1 GSGAALRSRWC
12 RCCTIR
18 DVPLA
23 SGCSGSVSV
32 PAGCR
37 VQLPDEFEAPCRCR
51 YRTRAAAARWHC
63 GGARRA
69 DAPLPARAPGSG
81 RRPTAGD
88 GSEPAPGGQCG
99 HHAPGCH
106 EHARGGDA
114 LPSPHA
120 ALSCGYDRRPGRG
133 VGAGPCAT
141 THERRQLSPH
151 TAGVPGQ
158 RGTRLVGMA
167 RADSSGRCRSRRRA
181 LGYVCGERQSGRP
194 GAADRTVGDTD
205 RGYARRIPHV
215 RLCRCGRARRSGC
228 RGHGARHALRRD
240 RASSSTGGDAAQ
252 QPAPAGARGASCT
265 IRGGRRAAGLDI
277 RGWVSAG
284 AGPAL
289 QTPCGRPGRS
299 GGFDSHAPSPFRGCA
314 LYEGAH
320 PFAVRLY
327 CGGSNSS
334 RLPCVGYRGPARVNG
349 PEHTRSREVF
359 IMSELLTDVRYA
371 LRSLR
376 KSPAFA
382 FVTVLT
388 LALGIGANSAIF
400 SVLNGVVLRPLP
412 YGEPDRLV
420 RIASQFPSLDF
431 DRFWLSPPELMELQE
446 RNRTLIAVAGYRT
459 GQASV
464 GGDEAPVRVTS
475 AIATHELFD
484 VLDVRPLRGRA
495 FNAEEDAPNTEPVVV
510 LSWELWQRA
519 FAGAEDVFGKRIRV
533 NGNEAVVTGIM
544 PPGFDVA
551 DAGVEIWLPAALDRA
566 NRQNRA
572 SHYLEVIGRI

>member
-1 GSGAALRSRWC
+1 
-12 RCCTIR
+12 
-18 DVPLA
+18 
-23 SGCSGSVSV
+23 
-32 PAGCR
+32 
-37 VQLPDEFEAPCRCR
+37 
-51 YRTRAAAARWHC
+51 
-63 GGARRA
+63 
-69 DAPLPARAPGSG
+69 
-81 RRPTAGD
+81 
-88 GSEPAPGGQCG
+88 
-99 HHAPGCH
+99 
-106 EHARGGDA
+106 
-114 LPSPHA
+114 
-120 ALSCGYDRRPGRG
+120 
-133 VGAGPCAT
+133 
-141 THERRQLSPH
+141 
-151 TAGVPGQ
+151 
-158 RGTRLVGMA
+158 
-167 RADSSGRCRSRRRA
+167 
-181 LGYVCGERQSGRP
+181 
-194 GAADRTVGDTD
+194 
-205 RGYARRIPHV
+205 
-215 RLCRCGRARRSGC
+215 
-228 RGHGARHALRRD
+228 
-240 RASSSTGGDAAQ
+240 
-252 QPAPAGARGASCT
+252 
-265 IRGGRRAAGLDI
+265 
-277 RGWVSAG
+277 
-284 AGPAL
+284 
-289 QTPCGRPGRS
+289 
-299 GGFDSHAPSPFRGCA
+299 
-314 LYEGAH
+314 
-320 PFAVRLY
+320 
-327 CGGSNSS
+327 
-334 RLPCVGYRGPARVNG
+334 
-349 PEHTRSREVF
+349 
-359 IMSELLTDVRYA
+359 MSELLTDVRYA

-519 FAGAEDVFGKRIRV
+519 FAGAEDVVGKRIRV

-572 SHYLEVIGRI
+572 SHYLEVIGRIRPGATFV